1 MPQKKRFGCHKNI
14 MKTITS
20 RENPL
25 FKTVKKLAASSKER
39 KKAGKTLL
47 DGIHLVAGHHSAGG
61 LSDVVLVSASAQ
73 DNPEIQRFLHQ
84 AQPTNLI
91 VLADDLFREIST
103 VETPTGIAALI
114 PIPAPVAVDS
124 DCSALL
130 EAIQDPG
137 NLGSILRSAAAA
149 GIKRV
154 YLSTGCADA
163 WSPKVLRA
171 GMGAHFYLS
180 IHEGSDLV
188 KAAREFSGQ
197 VVATTLGAE
206 KTLFNLDL
214 SGPTAFII
222 GNEGAGISADLL
234 EAADRTVMIPMPGAA
249 ESLNAAAAAAICFF
263 ERVRQVGAKN
273 LN

>member
-1 MPQKKRFGCHKNI
+1 

-25 FKTVKKLAASSKER
+25 LKSTRKLAASSKER

-47 DGIHLVAGHHSAGG
+47 DGIHLVAAYHQAGG
-61 LSDVVLVSASAQ
+61 LPEAVIVSASAQ
-73 DNPEIQRFLHQ
+73 DHPEIRDFLRKVPQ
-84 AQPTNLI
+84 DDLI
-91 VLADDLFREIST
+91 VLSDELFRDIST
-103 VETPTGIAALI
+103 VDTPTGIVALI
-114 PIPAPVAVDS
+114 RIPQPAEGET
-124 DCSALL
+124 DCCALL
-130 EAIQDPG
+130 EDVQDPG

-149 GIKRV
+149 GIGRI
-154 YLSTGCADA
+154 YLSPGCADA

-171 GMGAHFYLS
+171 GMGAHFHLS
-180 IHEGSDLV
+180 IHENSDLV
-188 KAAREFSGQ
+188 AAARNFPGQ

-234 EAADRTVMIPMPGAA
+234 AEADSRVMIPMPGTA

-263 ERVRQVGAKN
+263 ERVRQLG
-273 LN
+273 

>member
-1 MPQKKRFGCHKNI
+1 

-20 RENPL
+20 SENLL
-25 FKTVKKLAASSKER
+25 FKTAKKLAASSKER

-47 DGIHLVAGHHSAGG
+47 DGIHLVSAHHSAGG
-61 LSDVVLVSASAQ
+61 LSDAVMVSISAQ

-84 AQPTNLI
+84 AQPANLV
-91 VLADDLFREIST
+91 VLADELFRQIST

-114 PIPAPVAVDS
+114 RIPVPVEVET

-149 GIKRV
+149 GIRRIF
-154 YLSTGCADA
+154 LSTGCADA

-171 GMGAHFYLS
+171 GMGAHFYLA
-180 IHEGSDLV
+180 IHEGGDLV
-188 KAAREFSGQ
+188 KAARDFSGQ

-206 KTLFNLDL
+206 QSLFNLDL

-263 ERVRQVGAKN
+263 ERVRQVGAKPK
-273 LN
+273 LIA

>member
-1 MPQKKRFGCHKNI
+1 

-20 RENPL
+20 SENPL
-25 FKTVKKLAASSKER
+25 FKTAKKLAASSKER

-47 DGIHLVAGHHSAGG
+47 DGIHLVAAHHSAGG
-61 LSDVVLVSASAQ
+61 LSDAVLVSISAR
-73 DNPEIQRFLHQ
+73 DDPEIQRFLRQ
-84 AQPTNLI
+84 AQPANLV
-91 VLADDLFREIST
+91 VLADELFRQIST

-114 PIPAPVAVDS
+114 CVPVPVEVET

-149 GIKRV
+149 GIRRIF
-154 YLSTGCADA
+154 LSKGCADA

-171 GMGAHFYLS
+171 GMGAHFYLA

-197 VVATTLGAE
+197 VVAMTLGAE

-234 EAADRTVMIPMPGAA
+234 ETADQKVMIPMPGAA

-263 ERVRQVGAKN
+263 ERVRQMGAKTPN
-273 LN
+273 